1 MFLVP
6 GFSFLGSDGRTLGRM
21 APLRK
26 YTRIEKSD
34 LLQKYRVNE
43 NSCPRPL
50 PFAIPK
56 RDAKTKKSIGGRR

>member
-26 YTRIEKSD
+26 YTRIGNLIYCGSTPKSS
-34 LLQKYRVNE
+34 L
-43 NSCPRPL
+43 
-50 PFAIPK
+50 
-56 RDAKTKKSIGGRR
+56 

>member
-26 YTRIEKSD
+26 YTRIEKSEMITAEVR
-34 LLQKYRVNE
+34 LKV
-43 NSCPRPL
+43 
-50 PFAIPK
+50 PF
-56 RDAKTKKSIGGRR
+56 DTGRTAGAEIVT